1 VSALDVS
8 VQAQVLNLLNDL
20 QERRGLTYIFISH
33 DLSVVKFMADMM
45 AVMKDGKI
53 VEFGPSEAIY
63 QNPREEYTRT
73 LIEATPSDDLE
84 NIRRLVDQRSQ
95 QRSGTI

>member
-1 VSALDVS
+1 
-8 VQAQVLNLLNDL
+8 LNDL

-73 LIEATPSDDLE
+73 LIEATPCDDLE
-84 NIRRLVDQRSQ
+84 NIRSLVDQRNK